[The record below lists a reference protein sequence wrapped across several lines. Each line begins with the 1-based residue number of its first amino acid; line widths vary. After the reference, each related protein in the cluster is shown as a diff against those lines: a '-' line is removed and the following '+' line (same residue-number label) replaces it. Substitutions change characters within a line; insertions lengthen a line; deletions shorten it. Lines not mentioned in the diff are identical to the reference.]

1 MSQEAD
7 LSDRTLKALDERAA
21 RLRKLKVKPPATRT
35 FRSDASALQS
45 MPDGKEERNLV
56 QAERKRQ
63 AGALLETLKE
73 LCAALE
79 IRPDSVEQRS
89 CIRLMESAACVHIT
103 SLEKACTQA
112 P

>member
-1 MSQEAD
+1 M
-7 LSDRTLKALDERAA
+7 
-21 RLRKLKVKPPATRT
+21 
-35 FRSDASALQS
+35 
-45 MPDGKEERNLV
+45 

-89 CIRLMESAACVHIT
+89 CVSLMESAACVHIA

-112 P
+112 RLRPVNAQVWVDNLKDFTSCCQGM

>member
-1 MSQEAD
+1 MQ
-7 LSDRTLKALDERAA
+7 
-21 RLRKLKVKPPATRT
+21 V
-35 FRSDASALQS
+35 
-45 MPDGKEERNLV
+45 
-56 QAERKRQ
+56 ERKRQ

-89 CIRLMESAACVHIT
+89 CVSLMESAACVHIA

-112 P
+112 RPWPATIRPVNAQVWVDNLKDFTSCCQGM

>member
-1 MSQEAD
+1 M
-7 LSDRTLKALDERAA
+7 
-21 RLRKLKVKPPATRT
+21 
-35 FRSDASALQS
+35 
-45 MPDGKEERNLV
+45 

-89 CIRLMESAACVHIT
+89 CISLMESAACVHIT
-103 SLEKACTQA
+103 SLEKACTQTRPWPVTIRPVNA
-112 P
+112 QVWVDNLNSWRTSPHAVRACRVVHAAELAQCPT

>member
-1 MSQEAD
+1 MQ
-7 LSDRTLKALDERAA
+7 
-21 RLRKLKVKPPATRT
+21 V
-35 FRSDASALQS
+35 
-45 MPDGKEERNLV
+45 
-56 QAERKRQ
+56 ERKRQ

-89 CIRLMESAACVHIT
+89 CISLMESAACVHVT

-112 P
+112 PRWPATCVQSLRLPLRLVVEIWPRSGLFETLEDWNARRASFSPCCQGMQRVA